1 MTGSAPPQL
10 PELEREVMEE
20 VWRRGSGTVHEI
32 RDALNARAGKDRA
45 YTTVMTV
52 LGRLAD
58 KGMLERRREGRS
70 DRYLPVLDRD
80 AYLEARAAD
89 DVETILAAYGDV
101 ALAHFADRV
110 EQLDP
115 DRRAQLRRLRERA

>member
-1 MTGSAPPQL
+1 MTGSAPPPL

-32 RDALNARAGKDRA
+32 RDALNARSTKDRA

-58 KGMLERRREGRS
+58 KGMLVRRREGRS
-70 DRYLPVLDRD
+70 DRYLPALDRD
-80 AYLEARAAD
+80 AYLDARAAD

-110 EQLDP
+110 ERLDP
-115 DRRAQLRRLRERA
+115 QRRAQLRRLREGD

>member
-1 MTGSAPPQL
+1 MNGSAPPPL

-32 RDALNARAGKDRA
+32 RDALNARADKDRA

-70 DRYLPVLDRD
+70 DRYVPVLDRD

-115 DRRAQLRRLRERA
+115 QRRAQLRRLREGA

>member
-1 MTGSAPPQL
+1 MGKLEAAVMDVLWSTGTPLTMREVLERMPPQRNL
-10 PELEREVMEE
+10 
-20 VWRRGSGTVHEI
+20 
-32 RDALNARAGKDRA
+32 A

-52 LGRLAD
+52 LGRLAE

-70 DRYLPVLDRD
+70 DRYIPVLDRD

-110 EQLDP
+110 ERLDP
-115 DRRAQLRRLRERA
+115 QRRAQLRRLREGG

>member
-1 MTGSAPPQL
+1 MNGSAPPPL

-32 RDALNARAGKDRA
+32 RDALNARADKDRA

-52 LGRLAD
+52 LGRLAE

-70 DRYLPVLDRD
+70 DRYIPVLDRD

-110 EQLDP
+110 ERLDP
-115 DRRAQLRRLRERA
+115 QRRAQLRRLREGG

>member
-1 MTGSAPPQL
+1 MTGTAPPQL

-20 VWRRGSGTVHEI
+20 VWRRGSGTVHEV
-32 RDALNARAGKDRA
+32 RDALNARADKERA

-52 LGRLAD
+52 LGRLAE

-70 DRYLPVLDRD
+70 DRYVPVLDRD
-80 AYLEARAAD
+80 TYVDARAAD

-110 EQLDP
+110 ERLDP
-115 DRRAQLRRLRERA
+115 DRRAQLRRLREGA